1 MRRNR
6 ASDGRLA
13 AATCAMGTLTVNIN
27 NTAINLALPAI
38 RDELRLDLVEMQWV
52 SASYVLILAA
62 LTMIGGTLGDRFD
75 KRQVLTVGLCLYT
88 TGSLLGALS
97 LSALT
102 LIGSRILAGIGAAV
116 LVPVGLASLRQ
127 LASSPQQLTSYMSLW
142 GLAVG
147 LGMALGPVV
156 GGGLT
161 GYLGWRALFVAMTAF
176 GVIYLFAVRICLPRL
191 DSFER
196 AGVSIVSHMLAAIS
210 MVSAAGLV
218 IEMRSDSPWLLKA
231 SLAFALPVCGTLWIH
246 RDRTTSHPVIPPC
259 AWRNPNYAAALAIG
273 FTNYVAL
280 GATVFLSS
288 LFLQDAAQLPAAVAG
303 FGCVPLA
310 AATAWGATW
319 AGAHEMPDAAR
330 RVVQVAA
337 MLLGCGL
344 TVAGAG
350 VVFQTVSDSPAVAIF
365 TYVVGTSLMGFGFG
379 AANAPVNVMAM
390 SSLPKRQ
397 SGVAGSSAS
406 TARQLGQSLGVAAGG
421 LLLSLADSPGG
432 STSPQSYVLPSL
444 SIFMCAVVLMFLPLR
459 FSRHS

>member
-97 LSALT
+97 LSAHT

-246 RDRTTSHPVIPPC
+246 RDRTTSHPVIPPLCLAKPQLCRRAGHRIHELCCPWSYRFSQFPVPAGCSPTPRSSRGFRLRPSRSCDSLGCHVGGC
-259 AWRNPNYAAALAIG
+259 AR
-273 FTNYVAL
+273 
-280 GATVFLSS
+280 
-288 LFLQDAAQLPAAVAG
+288 D
-303 FGCVPLA
+303 
-310 AATAWGATW
+310 
-319 AGAHEMPDAAR
+319 AR
-330 RVVQVAA
+330 R
-337 MLLGCGL
+337 C
-344 TVAGAG
+344 TSSRSSC
-350 VVFQTVSDSPAVAIF
+350 SD
-365 TYVVGTSLMGFGFG
+365 
-379 AANAPVNVMAM
+379 APR
-390 SSLPKRQ
+390 LRTH
-397 SGVAGSSAS
+397 SG
-406 TARQLGQSLGVAAGG
+406 R
-421 LLLSLADSPGG
+421 
-432 STSPQSYVLPSL
+432 
-444 SIFMCAVVLMFLPLR
+444 
-459 FSRHS
+459 SRRCFPNSF

>member
-1 MRRNR
+1 
-6 ASDGRLA
+6 
-13 AATCAMGTLTVNIN
+13 MGTLTVNIN

-147 LGMALGPVV
+147 LGMALGPAV

-231 SLAFALPVCGTLWIH
+231 SLAFALPVRGTL
-246 RDRTTSHPVIPPC
+246 
-259 AWRNPNYAAALAIG
+259 
-273 FTNYVAL
+273 
-280 GATVFLSS
+280 
-288 LFLQDAAQLPAAVAG
+288 
-303 FGCVPLA
+303 
-310 AATAWGATW
+310 
-319 AGAHEMPDAAR
+319 
-330 RVVQVAA
+330 
-337 MLLGCGL
+337 
-344 TVAGAG
+344 
-350 VVFQTVSDSPAVAIF
+350 
-365 TYVVGTSLMGFGFG
+365 
-379 AANAPVNVMAM
+379 
-390 SSLPKRQ
+390 
-397 SGVAGSSAS
+397 
-406 TARQLGQSLGVAAGG
+406 
-421 LLLSLADSPGG
+421 
-432 STSPQSYVLPSL
+432 
-444 SIFMCAVVLMFLPLR
+444 
-459 FSRHS
+459 